1 MFSSSHFY
9 HRIIRKMVVAFG
21 TLFNDIRLVRYNR
34 AGTIEIE
41 RIIVPLQYA
50 QKEKFYQRITQDPEL
65 TKEVQLTLPRMSF
78 ELTNV
83 TYDPLRKRNLFSESF
98 SAESATTVKALRT
111 TPYDFEFTLNIY
123 VRNAEDGTQIVEQ
136 ILPFFN
142 PDYTMTIDFLG
153 LADQKTDIPFI
164 LQSVNQTV
172 EDTGGPDPIRLITWS
187 LVFVAKGYMYGPI
200 VSREIIRKVTANT
213 FNGIFNSDNQRLIT
227 VSNTGGS
234 GTFQTGELVF
244 EGEKLDS
251 ANVTAFVY
259 SWNPTSNNLVVTD
272 VNGII
277 KTGRYIT
284 GVVSNASYN
293 IASFG
298 TNEAQLSKLTVQPAP
313 NTATP
318 NTAFGFDQTVQDFP
332 DIT

>member
-1 MFSSSHFY
+1 MFSNSHFY

-21 TLFNDIRLVRYNR
+21 TLFNDIRLVRYNK

-41 RIIVPLQYA
+41 RIVVPLQYS

-65 TKEVQLTLPRMSF
+65 TREVQLTLPRMSF

-123 VRNAEDGTQIVEQ
+123 VRNVEDGTQIVEQ
-136 ILPFFN
+136 ILPYFN

-164 LQSVNQTV
+164 LQSVSQNV
-172 EDTGGPDPIRLITWS
+172 EDIGGPDPIRLITWS

-200 VSREIIRKVTANT
+200 VSRDIIRKVTANT
-213 FNGIFNSDNQRLIT
+213 FNSAVSLENQRLVT
-227 VSNTGGS
+227 MANTGGF
-234 GTFQTGELVF
+234 GNYKTGELVY
-244 EGEKLDS
+244 EGSQLSS
-251 ANVTAFVY
+251 ANATAFVY
-259 SWNPTSNNLVVTD
+259 SWDPATNNLVVTD

-277 KTGRYIT
+277 KTGKYLT
-284 GVVSNASYN
+284 GVVSNAAYN
-293 IASFG
+293 VASFG
-298 TNEAQLSKLTVQPAP
+298 TNDFQLTKMVIQPTP
-313 NTATP
+313 NTANP
-318 NTAFGFDQTVQDFP
+318 NTAFGFDQAIQEFP

>member
-21 TLFNDIRLVRYNR
+21 TLFNDIRLVRYNK

-41 RIIVPLQYA
+41 RITVPLQYG

-98 SAESATTVKALRT
+98 SSESLTTVKALRT

-123 VRNAEDGTQIVEQ
+123 VRNVEDGTQIVEQ
-136 ILPFFN
+136 ILPYFN

-153 LADQKTDIPFI
+153 LSDQKTDIPFI
-164 LQSVNQTV
+164 LQSVNQNV
-172 EDTGGPDPIRLITWS
+172 QDEGGPDPVRLITWS

-213 FNGIFNSDNQRLIT
+213 FNNALTTGNERVIYFA
-227 VSNTGGS
+227 NTGGL
-234 GTFQTGELVF
+234 GTFQTGELVY
-244 EGEKLDS
+244 EGRELSS
-251 ANVTAFVY
+251 ANTTAFVS
-259 SWNPTSNNLVVTD
+259 SWNPTANALVVYD
-272 VNGII
+272 VNGVL
-277 KTGRYIT
+277 KTGKYIT
-284 GVVSNASYN
+284 GAISNASYN
-293 IASFG
+293 VATFAV
-298 TNEAQLSKLTVQPAP
+298 NELQLSKLIIQPTP
-313 NTATP
+313 NTANP
-318 NTAFGFDQTVQDFP
+318 NTAFGFDETVQDFP

>member
-21 TLFNDIRLVRYNR
+21 TLFNDIRLVRYNK

-65 TKEVQLTLPRMSF
+65 TREVQLTLPRMSF

-98 SAESATTVKALRT
+98 SAESATTIKALRT

-123 VRNAEDGTQIVEQ
+123 ARNVEDATQIVEQ
-136 ILPFFN
+136 ILPYFN

-153 LADQKTDIPFI
+153 LSDQKTDIPFI
-164 LQSVNQTV
+164 LQSVNQNV
-172 EDTGGPDPIRLITWS
+172 QDEGAPDPIRLITWS
-187 LVFVAKGYMYGPI
+187 LVFLAKGYMYGPI

-213 FNGIFNSDNQRLIT
+213 FNGIFNVDNRRVIT
-227 VSNTGGS
+227 VSNTGGI
-234 GTFQTGELVF
+234 GTYQTGELVF

-251 ANVTAFVY
+251 ANSTAFVY
-259 SWNPTSNNLVVTD
+259 SWNPTTNSLVVTD
-272 VNGII
+272 VNGVMQ
-277 KTGRYIT
+277 TGKYIT
-284 GVVSNASYN
+284 GAVSNASYN
-293 IASFG
+293 IASFA
-298 TNEAQLSKLTVQPAP
+298 TNELQLSKLVVLPTP
-313 NTATP
+313 NTANA
-318 NTAFGFDQTVQDFP
+318 NTAFGFDLTVQDFP
-332 DIT
+332 NIT

>member
-251 ANVTAFVY
+251 AIRISAA
-259 SWNPTSNNLVVTD
+259 L
-272 VNGII
+272 
-277 KTGRYIT
+277 
-284 GVVSNASYN
+284 
-293 IASFG
+293 
-298 TNEAQLSKLTVQPAP
+298 L
-313 NTATP
+313 
-318 NTAFGFDQTVQDFP
+318 
-332 DIT
+332 

>member
-1 MFSSSHFY
+1 MFSRSHFY

-21 TLFNDIRLVRYNR
+21 TLFNDIRLVRYNK

-41 RIIVPLQYA
+41 RITVPLQYA

-98 SAESATTVKALRT
+98 SAESASTVKALRT

-123 VRNAEDGTQIVEQ
+123 VRNVEDGTQIVEQ
-136 ILPFFN
+136 ILPYFN

-164 LQSVNQTV
+164 LQSVSQNV
-172 EDTGGPDPIRLITWS
+172 EDMGGPDPVRLITWS

-213 FNGIFNSDNQRLIT
+213 FNSAFNLENQRLI
-227 VSNTGGS
+227 SMANTGGF
-234 GTFQTGELVF
+234 GNYKIGELVY
-244 EGEKLDS
+244 EGTQLS
-251 ANVTAFVY
+251 AANTTAFVY
-259 SWNPTSNNLVVTD
+259 SWDPSSNNLVVTD
-272 VNGII
+272 VNGIL
-277 KTGRYIT
+277 KTGKYLT
-284 GVVSNASYN
+284 GAVSNAAYN
-293 IASFG
+293 IATFG
-298 TNEAQLSKLTVQPAP
+298 SNDLQLSKLVIQPTP
-313 NTATP
+313 NTANP
-318 NTAFGFDQTVQDFP
+318 NTAFGFDQSIQEFP

>member
-21 TLFNDIRLVRYNR
+21 TLFNDIRLVRYNK

-41 RIIVPLQYA
+41 RITVPLQYG

-98 SAESATTVKALRT
+98 SSESLTTVKALRT

-123 VRNAEDGTQIVEQ
+123 VRNVEDGTQIVEQ
-136 ILPFFN
+136 ILPYFN

-153 LADQKTDIPFI
+153 LSDQKTDIPFI
-164 LQSVNQTV
+164 LQSVSQNVQD
-172 EDTGGPDPIRLITWS
+172 EGGPDPVRLITWS

-213 FNGIFNSDNQRLIT
+213 FNNALTTGNERVIYFA
-227 VSNTGGS
+227 NTGGL
-234 GTFQTGELVF
+234 GTFQTGELVY
-244 EGEKLDS
+244 EGRELSS
-251 ANVTAFVY
+251 ANTTAFVS
-259 SWNPTSNNLVVTD
+259 SWNPTANALVVYD
-272 VNGII
+272 VNGVL
-277 KTGRYIT
+277 KTGKYIT
-284 GVVSNASYN
+284 GAISNASYN
-293 IASFG
+293 VATFAV
-298 TNEAQLSKLTVQPAP
+298 NELQLSKLIIQPTP
-313 NTATP
+313 NTANP
-318 NTAFGFDQTVQDFP
+318 NTAFGFDETVQDFP

>member
-1 MFSSSHFY
+1 
-9 HRIIRKMVVAFG
+9 MVVAFG
-21 TLFNDIRLVRYNR
+21 TLFNDIRLVRYNK

-41 RIIVPLQYA
+41 RITVPLQYG

-98 SAESATTVKALRT
+98 SSESLTTVKALRT

-123 VRNAEDGTQIVEQ
+123 VRNVEDGTQIVEQ
-136 ILPFFN
+136 ILPYFN

-153 LADQKTDIPFI
+153 LSDQKTDIPFI
-164 LQSVNQTV
+164 LQSVSQNVQD
-172 EDTGGPDPIRLITWS
+172 EGGPDPVRLITWS

-213 FNGIFNSDNQRLIT
+213 FNNALTTGNERVIYFA
-227 VSNTGGS
+227 NTGGL
-234 GTFQTGELVF
+234 GTFQTGELVY
-244 EGEKLDS
+244 EGRELSS
-251 ANVTAFVY
+251 ANTTAFVS
-259 SWNPTSNNLVVTD
+259 SWNPTANALVVYD
-272 VNGII
+272 VNGVL
-277 KTGRYIT
+277 KTGKYIT
-284 GVVSNASYN
+284 GAISNASYN
-293 IASFG
+293 VATFAV
-298 TNEAQLSKLTVQPAP
+298 NELQLSKLIIQPTP
-313 NTATP
+313 NTANP
-318 NTAFGFDQTVQDFP
+318 NTAFGFDETVQDFP